1 MNGELLLVAGP
12 ATLVSWWKPVVLLLP
27 LVGWAWVVSRV
38 LDKHAARFY
47 LPQKRWNLAH
57 LIVGFV
63 ALAAAFLMPV
73 PGEGGFWAGLG
84 AMILILCA
92 DVGAYWFAQSRDE
105 RVPEGHKLRFNMFQE
120 LAAKR
125 AEKAIAKKAGK
136 SELQI
141 KGPDK
146 GLVMPPGPES
156 PEFQT
161 RVVAEQLFIRALEN
175 RAAQVDLGPTGKDTT
190 YGSVL
195 LIDGVKQAG
204 EQMPAAEAFK
214 VIDFWKGAAKLD
226 LADRRRK
233 LSGDINVER
242 GVDRK
247 KVRIMS
253 SGTQGGM
260 RLTMLMDPEESVR
273 RKPDAMGLLEP
284 QLAELKSIVQEG
296 LGVVLLAAPPDGGR
310 TTTMYTLVKMH
321 DAYTSNV
328 QTIETDIQDA
338 PEGVRQNKWDPQA
351 EGPDFSTLVRSI
363 LRRDPNV
370 VALADLPD
378 QATAKE
384 VAKADQERTRI
395 YVSLRADGAL
405 PAIQMWMKTI
415 GDAELGSKCL
425 HGVVAQKLVRK
436 LCINCRMPYQP
447 TGDQLKKLG
456 LPADKVKQLFKKG
469 GQVLVKN
476 KPEVCNVCQGTGYTG
491 QEGVFEVYLLGQAE
505 RDMIKEGNWNGLR
518 TELRKKQL
526 PGLLQAALKKA
537 VDGTTS
543 LEEVG
548 RIGGEGGDGGGSSP
562 AKPAAPRP
570 AGPAAA
576 PQLKPPAAKPA
587 APGQPATPAKPKS

>member
-1 MNGELLLVAGP
+1 MNSELLLAAGP

-57 LIVGFV
+57 LIVGFA
-63 ALAAAFLMPV
+63 ALALAFLMPV
-73 PGEGGFWAGLG
+73 PGAGGFWAGLG
-84 AMILILCA
+84 AMIVILAA
-92 DVGAYWFAQSRDE
+92 DIGAYWFAQSRDE
-105 RVPEGHKLRFNMFQE
+105 RVPDTHKLRFNMFQE

-125 AEKAIAKKAGK
+125 AEKAMAKKAGK
-136 SELQI
+136 SELLI

-146 GLVMPPGPES
+146 GIVMPPGPEV

-161 RVVAEQLFIRALEN
+161 RMLAEQMFMRGLDN
-175 RAAQVDLGPTGKDTT
+175 RAAQIDLGPTGKDST
-190 YGSVL
+190 YGTVL
-195 LIDGVKQAG
+195 LVDGVKQAG
-204 EQMPAAEAFK
+204 EQMPAAEAVK

-226 LADRRRK
+226 LTDRRRR
-233 LSGDINVER
+233 LSGDISVER
-242 GVDRK
+242 GTDRK
-247 KVRIMS
+247 KVRVMS

-260 RLTMLMDPEESVR
+260 RLTLLLDPEEAVR
-273 RKPDAMGLLEP
+273 RKPDALGLLEP
-284 QLAELKSIVQEG
+284 QMAELKSVIDEG
-296 LGVVLLAAPPDGGR
+296 QGVVLLAAPPDGGR
-310 TTTMYTLVKMH
+310 TTTMYTVVRMH

-328 QTIETDIQDA
+328 QTIETDLQDA
-338 PEGVRQNKWDPQA
+338 PEGVRQNKWDAQA

-363 LRRDPNV
+363 LRRDPDV
-370 VALADLPD
+370 VALAELPD
-378 QATAKE
+378 QATARE
-384 VAKADQERTRI
+384 VAKADQDRTRT

-405 PAIQMWMKTI
+405 PAIQTWMKTI
-415 GDAELGSKCL
+415 GDAELGAKCV

-447 TGDQLKKLG
+447 TADQLKKLG

-491 QEGVFEVYLLGQAE
+491 QEGVFEVYAIGPAE
-505 RDMIKEGNWNGLR
+505 REMIKEGNWNGLR

-537 VDGTTS
+537 VDGITS
-543 LEEVG
+543 LEEIG
-548 RIGGEGGDGGGSSP
+548 RIGGEGGSGGDAAR
-562 AKPAAPRP
+562 AKPPAP

-576 PQLKPPAAKPA
+576 PQLKPPAAAAKPP
-587 APGQPATPAKPKS
+587 APVKPKS

>member
-1 MNGELLLVAGP
+1 MNGELLLAAGP

-27 LVGWAWVVSRV
+27 LLGWAWVVSRV

-57 LIVGFV
+57 LIIGFV
-63 ALAAAFLMPV
+63 ALAVAFLMPV

-84 AMILILCA
+84 AMVLVLGA
-92 DVGAYWFAQSRDE
+92 GVGAYWFAQSRDE
-105 RVPEGHKLRFNMFQE
+105 RVPEAFKLRFNMFQE

-125 AEKAIAKKAGK
+125 AEKAMAKKAGK

-146 GLVMPPGPES
+146 ALVMPPAPES
-156 PEFQT
+156 PDFQT
-161 RVVAEQLFIRALEN
+161 RVVAEQLFVRGLEN
-175 RAAQVDLGPTGKDTT
+175 RASQVDVGPTGKDTT
-190 YGSVL
+190 YGVVL
-195 LIDGVKQAG
+195 LVDGVKQAG
-204 EQMPAAEAFK
+204 EQMPAADAAK

-226 LADRRRK
+226 LTDRRRK
-233 LSGDINVER
+233 LSGDVNVER

-247 KVRIMS
+247 KVRVMT

-260 RLTMLMDPEESVR
+260 RLTLLMDPEESVR
-273 RKPDAMGLLEP
+273 RKPEAMGLLEP
-284 QLAELKSIVQEG
+284 QMAELKTLIAEG
-296 LGVVLLAAPPDGGR
+296 HGVVLLAAPPDSGR
-310 TTTMYTLVKMH
+310 TTTLYTVVKMH

-328 QTIETDIQDA
+328 QTIETEVQDA

-363 LRRDPNV
+363 LRRDPDV

-384 VAKADQERTRI
+384 VSKADQERTRT
-395 YVSLRADGAL
+395 YVSLKADGAL
-405 PAIQMWMKTI
+405 PAVQVWMKTI
-415 GDAELGSKCL
+415 GDPDLGSKCL

-491 QEGVFEVYLLGQAE
+491 QEGVFEVYQLGPAE
-505 RDMIKEGNWNGLR
+505 REMIKEGNWNGLR

-537 VDGTTS
+537 VDGVTS

-548 RIGGEGGDGGGSSP
+548 RVGGE
-562 AKPAAPRP
+562 AAEAPQQR
-570 AGPAAA
+570 AAAAPAAA
-576 PQLKPPAAKPA
+576 PQLKPPTAGAKPV
-587 APGQPATPAKPKS
+587 APAKPSAPAKPKS